1 MQITNDRMMVL
12 NGKAMHAILKATQEE
27 AAISRDI
34 ALRSQQISED
44 MKKDSVSMKMIAIMT
59 MFFLPGT
66 SFSAVLAMPFFATNE
81 YLTDARQVWIWTVLT
96 VLTTAV
102 AYAFYYFWR
111 KHDEKGEPKR
121 REDSETN
128 NIVSI
133 NHYHTTTQKL
143 GQ

>member
-44 MKKDSVSMKMIAIMT
+44 MKKDSVSMKTIAIMT

-66 SFSAVLAMPFFATNE
+66 SFSAVLAMPFFATNK
-81 YLTDARQVWIWTVLT
+81 YLTDDRQFWIWTVLT
-96 VLTTAV
+96 VPTTAV
-102 AYAFYYFWR
+102 AYTFYHFWR
-111 KHDEKGEPKR
+111 KHDEKKEPKR
-121 REDSETN
+121 REDLETS
-128 NIVSI
+128 NIASI
-133 NHYHTTTQKL
+133 NHHPATAQKH